1 MAHGRKRKRNF
12 LANNLYM
19 LRLIAKIS
27 PMRIFATFFHAFA
40 GFFSRIF
47 FNIIFL
53 ENLVDALE
61 GETEFSQIAVFVIAF
76 MGAFLLIHAYTSWYE
91 NAYLP
96 QSDLKITE
104 KMNLLLYR
112 KVMEVDIGC
121 FEDKTFYDQYTM
133 AASEA
138 STRAIAIL
146 ENLSGTV
153 SAFITVF
160 YLIGYMGSLDA
171 FAPLFIIVP
180 VATTLITNRFSNKYG
195 HEHYMA
201 NVPYTRRID
210 CVNRA
215 FFLKKYAKELRLTN
229 VKNVLFRQYDRAVEG
244 LNGNVDAYK
253 KKKFIPNIL
262 RTLICYPIL
271 MQGSWVYIS
280 YRVLTSDVLGAGDF
294 VVLANALVNSTTTI
308 LDALNTVNDSM
319 ASSRYI
325 DNFRDFMEYVPKIDE
340 TQKGLPMPE
349 SVEIE
354 FRNVSFCYFG
364 QSEPVLRNLS
374 FTIPHHKKVALVGH
388 NGAGKSTII
397 KLLMRFYDPT
407 EGEILLNGV
416 NIKAYDLQ
424 AYRKVFGTV
433 FQDYQIY
440 AFSVKE
446 NVLMDVYDPSD
457 ERRVADAL
465 EKSGLRGKI
474 ESLPN
479 KADSVLLREYDDDGV
494 ILSGG
499 EFQKIAI
506 SRVFARNSRM
516 MILDEPSSAL
526 DPIAEHEMYETLSK
540 TYTDGNEKSVLLIS
554 HRLSMAV
561 NADMVLMLQNGR
573 LVEQGTHRELMERRG
588 AYYDLFEH
596 QARNYV

>member
-1 MAHGRKRKRNF
+1 MSCKNTKKRSF

-19 LRLIAKIS
+19 LKLIAKIS
-27 PMRIFATFFHAFA
+27 PVRIFATFFHSFA
-40 GFFSRIF
+40 GFFSRVF

-61 GETEFSQIAVFVIAF
+61 GEKEFSQIVVFVIVF
-76 MGAFLLIHAYTSWYE
+76 MGVFLLIHAYTSWYE
-91 NAYLP
+91 NRYLP

-104 KMNLLLYR
+104 KMNLLLYK

-121 FEDKTFYDQYTM
+121 FEDKAFYDQYTM

-160 YLIGYMGSLDA
+160 YLIGYMSSLDA
-171 FAPLFIIVP
+171 FAPLFIIIP

-210 CVNRA
+210 CINRE

-229 VKNVLFRQYDRAVEG
+229 IKNVLYRQYDHAVDG
-244 LNGNVDAYK
+244 LSENVDAYK
-253 KKKFIPNIL
+253 KKRFIPNIL
-262 RTLICYPIL
+262 RTLICYPLL

-308 LDALNTVNDSM
+308 LDALNAVNDSM

-325 DNFRDFMEYVPKIDE
+325 NNFRDFMEYTSKINE

-349 SVEIE
+349 TMEIE

-364 QSEPVLRNLS
+364 QSEPVLKNLS
-374 FTIPHHKKVALVGH
+374 FTIPHHKKIALVGH

-416 NIKAYDLQ
+416 NIKEYDLQ

-446 NVLMDVYDPSD
+446 NVLMDVYANED
-457 ERRVADAL
+457 EQRCADAL
-465 EKSGLRGKI
+465 EKSGLRERI
-474 ESLPN
+474 EALPN
-479 KADSVLLREYDDDGV
+479 KADSVLLREYDDSGV

-499 EFQKIAI
+499 EFQKVAI
-506 SRVFARNSRM
+506 SRVFARNSKM

-540 TYTDGNEKSVLLIS
+540 TYTDGNEKSVILIS

-561 NADMVLMLQNGR
+561 NADMVLMLQNGQ
-573 LVEQGTHRELMERRG
+573 LIEQGTHRALMERKG